1 MNTPL
6 TIRAVKARTLQPV
19 LSLVARRNADARALA
34 AAMQMTCA
42 ACHTRLVDHVGPRNR
57 WKGCPG
63 TGRTG
68 GAR

>member
-1 MNTPL
+1 MRTPRS
-6 TIRAVKARTLQPV
+6 IRAVRAQTLQPV
-19 LSLVARRNADARALA
+19 LSLVAGHNADARALA

-42 ACHTRLVDHVGPRNR
+42 ACRTRLAAHIGPRNR
-57 WKGCPG
+57 WTGCPG